1 MRKLL
6 YRYLISI
13 STIDSEDEILGLAIV
28 NGKSNDIEDDIED
41 IYNRTKRAVFPFAK
55 IVTLTENQEDNSLI
69 HEDLMNNVFQTVIF

>member
-1 MRKLL
+1 M
-6 YRYLISI
+6 ISI

-41 IYNRTKRAVFPFAK
+41 IYNRTKRAVFSFAK

>member
-13 STIDSEDEILGLAIV
+13 STIDSEDEILGLVIV

>member
-1 MRKLL
+1 M
-6 YRYLISI
+6 ISI
-13 STIDSEDEILGLAIV
+13 STIDSEDEILGLVIV

>member
-13 STIDSEDEILGLAIV
+13 STIDSEDEILGLVIV

-69 HEDLMNNVFQTVIF
+69 HEDLMNNEFQTVIF

>member
-13 STIDSEDEILGLAIV
+13 STIDSEDEILGLVIV

-69 HEDLMNNVFQTVIF
+69 HENLMNNVFQTVIF